1 MKILPVFCVPLAELQ
16 RLRHP
21 RLVDIVA
28 VPAGL
33 PLDAKSHQP
42 GLHPSGQQVLILD
55 RMEDRRVLGPQARQF
70 DLRRMGVP
78 LYGVAV
84 GFCEGNLKRQ
94 VRSRVF
100 HFEMVHSFLL
110 SHIMT

>member
-1 MKILPVFCVPLAELQ
+1 MQVLPVFCVPLAELQ

-21 RLVDIVA
+21 RFVDIVA

-33 PLDAKSHQP
+33 SLDAKSHQP
-42 GLHPSGQQVLILD
+42 GLHPSGQQVLFLD
-55 RMEDRRVLGPQARQF
+55 RMEDCRILGPKARQL

-78 LYGVAV
+78 LHGVAV
-84 GFCEGNLKRQ
+84 GFCEGDLKRQ
-94 VRSRVF
+94 VLSRVF